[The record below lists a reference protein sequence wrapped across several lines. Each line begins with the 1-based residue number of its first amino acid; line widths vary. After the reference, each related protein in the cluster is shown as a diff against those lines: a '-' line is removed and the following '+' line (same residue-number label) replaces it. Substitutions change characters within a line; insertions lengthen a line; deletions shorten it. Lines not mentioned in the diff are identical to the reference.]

1 MRTAQGRAV
10 GSKIQHPLTSALAKG
25 CRTSA
30 VTGWLR
36 RARSAGVGQASRE
49 ETAGRISPGGAACSV
64 YGYLRLARWLWR
76 IAGSVGSRRFA
87 APRSWWDGLA
97 TTLQWS

>member
-1 MRTAQGRAV
+1 MSGC
-10 GSKIQHPLTSALAKG
+10 AKG

-49 ETAGRISPGGAACSV
+49 ETAGRISLGGAACSV

-76 IAGSVGSRRFA
+76 NAGSVGSGGFGE
-87 APRSWWDGLA
+87 PRSWWDGLT
-97 TTLQWS
+97 TTLQWR